1 MELSANAVAREVAGS
16 LPAATLAEVSAI
28 VAILA
33 TRGVP
38 AEATRPWEI
47 LIAFLPW
54 YSGATGVAMQDLWQ
68 LPARAVIGGICKEL
82 PAIAGNAERVEL
94 VNAELVRLIEL
105 LEKGLG

>member
-1 MELSANAVAREVAGS
+1 MVVNAEAGS
-16 LPAATLAEVSAI
+16 LPASTLAEVSAV

-33 TRGVP
+33 ATGAP

-82 PAIAGNAERVEL
+82 PALAGNAERVEL
-94 VNAELVRLIEL
+94 VNAELGRLIEL
-105 LEKGLG
+105 LEKGLR

>member
-1 MELSANAVAREVAGS
+1 MVVNAKAGS
-16 LPAATLAEVSAI
+16 LPASTLAEVSAV

-33 TRGVP
+33 ATGAP

-82 PAIAGNAERVEL
+82 PALAGNAERVEL
-94 VNAELVRLIEL
+94 VNAELGRLIEL
-105 LEKGLG
+105 LEKGLR